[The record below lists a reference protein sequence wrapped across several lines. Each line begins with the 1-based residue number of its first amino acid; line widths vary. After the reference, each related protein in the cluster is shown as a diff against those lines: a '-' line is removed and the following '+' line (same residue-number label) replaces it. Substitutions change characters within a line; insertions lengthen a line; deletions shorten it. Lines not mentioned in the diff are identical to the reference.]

1 MKRFI
6 LPIKMFAAFRAGA
19 ALGLFALCLLCSVFW
34 NSEAS
39 AERIKDLASIQGVRD
54 ATLEQIAALPGW
66 SAQAAERLV
75 AALKQ
80 SDPTAPLPP
89 PDAIIQTPGAIV
101 PPDEPPPLS
110 IDPTSE

>member
-39 AERIKDLASIQGVRD
+39 AERIKDLASIQGVLAD
-54 ATLEQIAALPGW
+54 GST
-66 SAQAAERLV
+66 S
-75 AALKQ
+75 
-80 SDPTAPLPP
+80 
-89 PDAIIQTPGAIV
+89 
-101 PPDEPPPLS
+101 LS
-110 IDPTSE
+110 FLIGNWNIK